1 MGSGPR
7 WFFKLRIFF
16 SFLLPFN
23 SKQLFL
29 VLIPPSCFQGGRLG
43 LGTEEDVC
51 TPKEVKMNKRGG
63 GGGVNINDDHDVEF
77 DDNNPVMFAGEA
89 EHR

>member
-1 MGSGPR
+1 M
-7 WFFKLRIFF
+7 RIIF

-23 SKQLFL
+23 SKQLYL

-63 GGGVNINDDHDVEF
+63 GVGGSGELGWGA
-77 DDNNPVMFAGEA
+77 NNEI
-89 EHR
+89 